1 MLKKIGIPLIVG
13 ILGLLLGYLIFGGSD
28 SESHH
33 NHEVSNTSGK
43 WTCSMHP
50 QVDGQE
56 GGTCPLC
63 GMDLV
68 YMNME
73 STLNANQF
81 KMGEDALALANIET
95 ITVGSSLQNSNTIK
109 LSGEITTNKETDG
122 IQTTLFEGRIDKFYA
137 DAIGKRIRKGQKI
150 GLIYSP
156 ELYLAQDR
164 FLTTA
169 LNSKVPPRLYES
181 ARNSLGMW
189 KLTDEQID
197 SILKIKEPIFNFPIY
212 ADVTGTVTEVLAAE
226 GNYYELGTPILKTS
240 DLRTVWAVFD
250 VYESQLNSLKV
261 GEKITVEIPA
271 LGNKK
276 FDAKIDFIEPIFK
289 DEKRVVSLRVVLTNR
304 NSELK
309 PGMFV
314 DGFVQKE
321 TTETANL
328 TVPKSSVLWTGKRSV
343 VYKKPYKD
351 QAIFEL
357 VEVDLGNTFE
367 NSYEVLSGLQLGDE
381 IVLEG
386 AFTVDAAAQ
395 LNGKKSM
402 MSIDFSEDKIKHNHH
417 KHIKDLGDH
426 KSIEEPTN
434 EKIVNV
440 VEAYLAVKN
449 ALVATDLKK
458 SISAVL
464 KLQEEFKNNK
474 NAFDT
479 KSLAFEKLNTS
490 IMNLNSFK
498 SMEALRAEFK
508 PLSQNFI
515 EVVKN
520 SSGFNEVI
528 YVQFCPMADGNKGAT
543 WLSLSEEIRNPYF
556 GDKMLMCGT
565 VQEKI
570 N

>member
-28 SESHH
+28 SESLH
-33 NHEVSNTSGK
+33 NHEVSKTSGK

-68 YMNME
+68 YMNVE

-95 ITVGSSLQNSNTIK
+95 ITVGSSLQNTNTIK
-109 LSGEITTNKETDG
+109 LSGEISTNKETDG
-122 IQTTLFEGRIDKFYA
+122 IQTTLFEGRIDKFYV

-226 GNYYELGTPILKTS
+226 GNYYDQGTPILKTA

-261 GEKITVEIPA
+261 GEKIAVVVPA

-276 FDAKIDFIEPIFK
+276 FEAKINFIEPIFK
-289 DEKRVVSLRVVLTNR
+289 DDKRVVSLRVVLNNR
-304 NSELK
+304 KGELK

-321 TTETANL
+321 TAETANL

-343 VYKKPYKD
+343 VYKKPFKD
-351 QAIFEL
+351 QPVFEL
-357 VEVDLGNTFE
+357 VEVDLGNTFV
-367 NSYEVLSGLQLGDE
+367 NTYEVLSGLQSGDE

-402 MSIDFSEDKIKHNHH
+402 MSIDFSRDKLKQNHH
-417 KHIKDLGDH
+417 TPIKDLNVRQA
-426 KSIEEPTN
+426 IEEPTN
-434 EKIVNV
+434 QKILNMVQ
-440 VEAYLAVKN
+440 AYLGLKD

-458 SISAVL
+458 SLSAVL

-474 NAFDT
+474 DAFDT
-479 KSLAFEKLNTS
+479 KSLPFEKLNSSIMQLNSATS
-490 IMNLNSFK
+490 I
-498 SMEALRAEFK
+498 EDLRAAFK
-508 PLSQNFI
+508 PLSDNFI
-515 EVVKN
+515 EVIKK
-520 SSGFNEVI
+520 SSGFNNVV

>member
-1 MLKKIGIPLIVG
+1 MLKKIGIPLVVG
-13 ILGLLLGYLIFGGSD
+13 IIGLLLGYVIFGD
-28 SESHH
+28 SYSEAEH
-33 NHEVSNTSGK
+33 NHQVPNTTGK

-56 GGTCPLC
+56 GETCPLC

-68 YMNME
+68 QMSME
-73 STLNANQF
+73 SSLNDNQF

-95 ITVGSSLQNSNTIK
+95 IIVGSRIENANTIK

-122 IQTTLFEGRIDKFYA
+122 IQTTLFEGRIDKFYV
-137 DAIGKRIRKGQKI
+137 DAIGKRVRKGQKI

-212 ADVTGTVTEVLAAE
+212 ADITGTVTEVLAAE
-226 GNYYELGTPILKTS
+226 GNYYEQGTPILKTS

-261 GEKITVEIPA
+261 GENISVQIPA
-271 LGNKK
+271 LANKNI
-276 FDAKIDFIEPIFK
+276 DAKIDFIEPIFK
-289 DEKRVVSLRVVLTNR
+289 DDKRVVSLRVVLNNR
-304 NSELK
+304 KGELK

-314 DGFVQKE
+314 DGFIRKE

-343 VYKKPYKD
+343 VYKKPFKD
-351 QAIFEL
+351 KAIFEL

-367 NSYEVLSGLQLGDE
+367 NTYEILSGLQFGDE

-402 MSIDFSEDKIKHNHH
+402 MSIDFSVDKMKHNHN
-417 KHIKDLGDH
+417 KPIKDSKVH
-426 KSIEEPTN
+426 HSIDEQTN
-434 EKIVNV
+434 QKLVAV
-440 VEAYLAVKN
+440 VQAYLGLKD
-449 ALVATDLKK
+449 ALVETDLKK
-458 SISAVL
+458 SLSAVL
-464 KLQEEFKNNK
+464 MLQEEFKNNK
-474 NAFDT
+474 DAFGT
-479 KSLAFEKLNTS
+479 KSLAFEQLNTS
-490 IMNLNSFK
+490 ISQLNSYT
-498 SMEALRAEFK
+498 SIEALRAAFK
-508 PLSQNFI
+508 PLSDNFI
-515 EVVKN
+515 EVIKK
-520 SSGFNEVI
+520 SSGFNNVV